1 MTPTENSSFSHQPTR
16 GHSGRPHELRFSVL
30 DLVPDN
36 VCVVR
41 EDRIVA
47 FLNTPMRE
55 RFGDFVGRRCN
66 EAPFSSPEVCGSC
79 PFRSGIDKVRYPH
92 VRTVRT
98 SQGSVLEIVANR
110 LDDEDSD
117 GPYLVSIVRDVTRH
131 EDAEA
136 EIHRLAASIDQ
147 LGEAVVLVDNDGR
160 IAYAN
165 DSFVTMMGVG
175 KASVIGGS
183 LSDIAASSSID
194 VPVDRVIQRDGDNG
208 WSGEATGGWGD
219 DSRFFIRID
228 ARPVHDGGMRVVG
241 TVATFRDIT
250 RERVERVETE
260 KYRSQLERRMEERTS
275 ELALRVNQLMIIN
288 KISRA
293 LTSTMDP
300 KDLMDEFT
308 RAIAEGLRY
317 PLVTVLLWDRDMGH
331 LCVRSGA
338 GSMVRTVP
346 EGHRQKLK
354 EGIIGHA
361 AYFMETLVTGDVDA
375 DPRYVRGSLS
385 TTKSEIS
392 VPLTYRGELLG
403 VLDVQSDKRDGF
415 TRNDVNVLE
424 MLGDMLASA
433 LVNARTFNEL
443 KEREKALSVLDRIS
457 RQISMRLE
465 PTVVLEQ
472 VARDAATLLNAEKAL
487 VGIVDFKKDFMNW
500 MALYNVDDRT
510 MEMLRKTVEMGVTGR
525 VLKRMTTEIVND
537 YASDP
542 DAVRRDED
550 ALGIRQMISAPLVS
564 GGQAIGVV
572 SVYNRLD
579 GSSFR
584 KDDAAILTSLAGHAA
599 VALENANLLSD
610 LNRRIHSQLMLMET
624 AVSLQRM
631 IDSSGMYQVVAEKL
645 KEVVE
650 YDSITIYKVDRKKRL
665 MIPVVA
671 VGQGAEAALK
681 ERFPMGEGISGHV
694 AITGIPEIV
703 NSTMLDDRAVFV
715 AGTEDEDVDEA
726 MLAVPLKGREHVIGV
741 LTLYRESGY
750 EFTTADRD
758 IAQLFANQAAVA
770 VENSELYSAKEHLL
784 SDSQMKLAQ
793 MAAVLELTTSVMY
806 MGDLEAVLQRVTE
819 AVVESFG
826 FRKATISLLD
836 RDRREF
842 VLSALS
848 GYPDWV
854 TKGTAFEADTVLEGL
869 EAEYRVSETAHY
881 LPYEKQR
888 FGVEQFYFLEHPE
901 LADRPRSSPNAWH
914 ERDLLM
920 FALRDRSNHLIGY
933 MLVDDPEDG
942 KVPQR
947 SQLEVLE
954 VLVGIA
960 SIAIVNSR
968 LYESQVEAVNEI
980 ALLNDLMT
988 HDINN
993 FNQGIMGYVELLL
1006 QDKQLTDGQRR
1017 YAERALVQVKNNA
1030 RLIENMRTLAS
1041 VRAMTDD
1048 EFAPQDIGSAV
1059 AEAVAVVTKVH
1070 SDREVV
1076 VNSSVSPGEHYVM
1089 ANSSFGDL
1097 FANLLSNAVKFDP
1110 SDRVQVDVSVESES
1124 ISENDYWLVSIADR
1138 GRGIPDDRKKT
1149 VFERFATGMTGVK
1162 GFGLG
1167 LSIVSTMVE
1176 KFDGKV
1182 WVEDR
1187 LEGDHSKGAVFKVLL
1202 PKAELLE

>member
-1 MTPTENSSFSHQPTR
+1 MF
-16 GHSGRPHELRFSVL
+16 
-30 DLVPDN
+30 DLVPDSI
-36 VCVVR
+36 CVVR
-41 EDRIVA
+41 EDRTVA
-47 FLNTPMRE
+47 FTNRTMRD
-55 RFGDFVGRRCN
+55 RFGDLVGKRCN
-66 EAPFSSPEVCGSC
+66 ETPFSSPELCGSC
-79 PFRSGIDKVRYPH
+79 PFGRGIDSVDYPH

-98 SQGSVLEIVANR
+98 AGGSVLEIVANM
-110 LDDEDSD
+110 LDDVDSE
-117 GPYLVSIVRDVTRH
+117 GLYLVSIVRDVTGH
-131 EDAEA
+131 QYAEA
-136 EIHRLAASIDQ
+136 EVHRLASSIDQ
-147 LGEAVVLVDNDGR
+147 LGEAVVLVDNDGK

-165 DSFVTMMGVG
+165 TAFATMMGLG
-175 KASVIGGS
+175 KASLTGTS
-183 LSDIAASSSID
+183 LSEVAASSSIEI
-194 VPVDRVIQRDGDNG
+194 PVENVLQRNGDRG
-208 WSGEATGGWGD
+208 WSGEALGGWD
-219 DSRFFIRID
+219 DESRFFIRID
-228 ARPVHDGGMRVVG
+228 ARPVHDGGRQIVG
-241 TVATFRDIT
+241 TVAIFRDIT
-250 RERVERVETE
+250 KERVERTETE

-275 ELALRVNQLMIIN
+275 ELALRVNQLTIIN

-300 KDLMDEFT
+300 KSLMDEFT
-308 RAIAEGLRY
+308 RAIADGLRY
-317 PLVTVLLWDRDMGH
+317 PLVTVLLWDRDKGE
-331 LCVRSGA
+331 LAVRSGS
-338 GSMVRTVP
+338 GSMVGSIP
-346 EGHRQKLK
+346 EDHRQKMK

-375 DPRYVRGSLS
+375 DPRYVRGNQSA
-385 TTKSEIS
+385 TKSEMA
-392 VPLTYRGELLG
+392 VPMTYRGELLG
-403 VLDVQSDKRDGF
+403 ILDVQSDRRDAF
-415 TRNDVNVLE
+415 TRNDVTVLE
-424 MLGDMLASA
+424 MLGDILTSA
-433 LVNARTFNEL
+433 MMNARTFNEL

-465 PTVVLEQ
+465 PAVVLEQ

-487 VGIVDFKKDFMNW
+487 VGIVDFKKDFMDW
-500 MALYNVDDRT
+500 VALYNVDERT
-510 MEMLRKTVEMGVTGR
+510 MDKLRQTVEMGVTGR

-542 DAVRRDED
+542 DTVKRDGE
-550 ALGIRQMISAPLVS
+550 ALDIRQMISAPLVS

-579 GSSFR
+579 GSRFR

-610 LNRRIHSQLMLMET
+610 LNRRVHSQMMLMET

-631 IDSSGMYQVVAEKL
+631 IDSSSMYQVVAEKL
-645 KEVVE
+645 KEVVG
-650 YDSITIYKVDRKKRL
+650 YDAITIYKVDRKKRL
-665 MIPVVA
+665 MVPVLA
-671 VGQGAEAALK
+671 SGKSAKEALE

-703 NSTMLDDRAVFV
+703 NSTMIDDRAVYV
-715 AGTEDEDVDEA
+715 AGTEEDEADEA

-741 LTLYRESGY
+741 LTLYRESGS
-750 EFTTADRD
+750 EFSTSDRD

-770 VENSELYSAKEHLL
+770 VENSELYATREHLL
-784 SDSQMKLAQ
+784 SDSQRKLAQ

-806 MGDLEAVLQRVTE
+806 MGDLEAVLQLVTD

-836 RDRREF
+836 RDKREF
-842 VLSALS
+842 VLSALT
-848 GYPDWV
+848 GYPHWV
-854 TKGTAFEADTVLEGL
+854 RKGMLFEADTVLDGL
-869 EAEYRVSETAHY
+869 DAEYRVSETAHY
-881 LPYEKQR
+881 MPYEQQQ
-888 FGVEQFYFLEHPE
+888 FGVDRFYFLEHPE
-901 LADRPRSSPNAWH
+901 LADKPRVSPSAWH

-942 KVPQR
+942 KVPPR
-947 SQLEVLE
+947 SHLEVLE
-954 VLVGIA
+954 VLAGIA

-993 FNQGIMGYVELLL
+993 FNQGIMGYLELLL
-1006 QDKQLTDGQRR
+1006 QDKELTEGQRR
-1017 YAERALVQVKNNA
+1017 FAERALLQVKNNA

-1048 EFAPQDIGSAV
+1048 DFTPQDVGRAV
-1059 AEAVAVVTKVH
+1059 AEAVDTVTKLH
-1070 SDREVV
+1070 SDRDIAVE
-1076 VNSSVSPGEHYVM
+1076 SSVTPSKVYVM

-1097 FANLLSNAVKFDP
+1097 FANLLSNAVKFD
-1110 SDRVQVDVSVESES
+1110 SSERVRVDVAVDTER
-1124 ISENDYWLVSIADR
+1124 ISENEYWLVSISDR

-1149 VFERFATGMTGVK
+1149 VFERFATGMTGIK

-1176 KFDGKV
+1176 KFNGRI

-1187 LEGDHSKGAVFKVLL
+1187 VEGDFSQGAVFKVLL
-1202 PKAELLE
+1202 PKAELIE